1 MSTYEPHHHTIA
13 EGLGYRPDELQLRS
27 ADGGHMAYRR
37 LFVDVPSVQK
47 TYFVKG
53 QDSSLFTDD
62 EREVHAR
69 QYLLKEHMLFD
80 YLRKSGFMHV
90 PEETGLIAD
99 SYLVMQGLQAEQG
112 WHWRAPRDNPE
123 LFESY
128 VRSVLGSFDALQNVP
143 IPNEEYFFPKRIL
156 KVYME
161 EGWDYLDKNQIEK
174 VKIASEKLR
183 SKLHPETAAVLD
195 ELLSR
200 LPEIVPTG
208 QALYDNAQQYYLSH
222 HDARQANIA
231 WHPDHGA
238 RVIDLSWVDIGFKN
252 ADSTMFLI
260 DLAKAGHDV
269 SPYMNAYF
277 NPDHALL
284 LMGHW
289 LGRCAEPTRDSI
301 PTVRLHQLASALTA
315 YRLLNKS

>member
-1 MSTYEPHHHTIA
+1 MTTYEPHHHTIA
-13 EGLGYRPDELQLRS
+13 EGLGYQPEELEMRS

-37 LFVDVPSVQK
+37 LFVEVPSVQK

-62 EREVHAR
+62 EREVHAK
-69 QYLLKEHMLFD
+69 QYLLKEHMLFG
-80 YLRKSGFMHV
+80 YLRDSGFIHV
-90 PEETGLIAD
+90 PEETGLIDD
-99 SYLVMQGLQAEQG
+99 SYLIMQGLLSEQG
-112 WHWRAPRDNPE
+112 WYWRAPRDDPE
-123 LFESY
+123 LFDAY
-128 VRSVLGSFDALQNVP
+128 VLSVLESFDALQSTP
-143 IPNEEYFFPKRIL
+143 IPSEEFFFPKRIL

-161 EGWDYLDKNQIEK
+161 EGWDHLDQNQIEK

-183 SKLHPETAAVLD
+183 CKLHPETEEVLD
-195 ELLSR
+195 ELLAK
-200 LPEIVPTG
+200 LPDLVPAG
-208 QALYDNAQQYYLSH
+208 QALYDIAQQYYLSH

-231 WHPDHGA
+231 WHPEHGA

-252 ADSTMFLI
+252 ADSTMLLI

-269 SPYMNAYF
+269 SKYMDEYF
-277 NPDHALL
+277 NTDHALL

-301 PTVRLHQLASALTA
+301 PTVRLHQLASALTT
-315 YRLLNKS
+315 YRLLN